1 MRLGLARHADLI
13 AIGNIM
19 LLIPGIALTNAIR
32 DMFAGDLISG
42 LLRFA
47 EAMLLAVT
55 VALGFVLA
63 ARLPGM

>member
-1 MRLGLARHADLI
+1 
-13 AIGNIM
+13 M

-32 DMFAGDLISG
+32 DLFSGDLVSG

-47 EAMLLAVT
+47 EALMLAAT

-63 ARLPGM
+63 ARLFG